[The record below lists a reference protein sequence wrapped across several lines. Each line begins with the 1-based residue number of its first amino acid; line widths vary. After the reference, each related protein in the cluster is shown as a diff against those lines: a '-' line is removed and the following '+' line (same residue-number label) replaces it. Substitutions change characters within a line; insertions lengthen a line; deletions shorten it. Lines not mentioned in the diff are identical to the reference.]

1 MIKDQFLFYHH
12 QNHNIFAE
20 YVDKR
25 AWLYKDVK

>member
-1 MIKDQFLFYHH
+1 LPTEQTVEV
-12 QNHNIFAE
+12 FAE